1 MLKKVGVIPFQIID
15 GNITILLVT
24 SIRTQRWI
32 LPKGNLKSNESRK
45 KGGLR
50 EAFEEAGID
59 GKILKDFPI
68 TMVMPDKT
76 VSNGEAPV
84 IFYPMQVENQAE
96 TWPEQD
102 RRERKWMVLDAALAE
117 IPSADILS
125 VLKHFK
131 SLSPWVIKA
140 AETKS

>member
-1 MLKKVGVIPFQIID
+1 MKKVGVIPFQITD
-15 GNITILLVT
+15 GNITVLLVT
-24 SIRTQRWI
+24 SIRTKRWI

-45 KGGLR
+45 KGCLR

-76 VSNGEAPV
+76 VSKGEIPV
-84 IFYPMQVENQAE
+84 IFYPMLVENQAE

-102 RRERKWMVLDAALAE
+102 RRERKWMPLDAALAE
-117 IPSADILS
+117 IPSKDILN
-125 VLKHFK
+125 VLQHFK
-131 SLSPWVIKA
+131 TLSPWVTKA
-140 AETKS
+140 AEA

>member
-1 MLKKVGVIPFQIID
+1 MKKVGVIPFQITD
-15 GNITILLVT
+15 GHIEVLLVT

-59 GKILKDFPI
+59 GIILKDFPMTI
-68 TMVMPDKT
+68 MMPDKT
-76 VSNGEAPV
+76 KANGEVPV
-84 IFYPMQVENQAE
+84 VFYPMHVKNQAE

-102 RRERKWMVLDAALAE
+102 HRQRKWMGLDAALAE
-117 IPSADILS
+117 IPSKD
-125 VLKHFK
+125 VLNVLHHFK
-131 SLSPWVIKA
+131 SLLPWVIKA
-140 AETKS
+140 TEAKS